1 MKENRNI
8 SASPHVRDKMTT
20 DKIMYI
26 VFAALLPATVFGV
39 YNFGVHALLVVIVT
53 TASAVLWEALIEKL
67 LHKPI
72 TIKDGSAAVT
82 GLLLALNLPPM
93 IPLWIGILGSAFA
106 IIIVKQLFGGLGQN
120 FMNPALGARCFL
132 LTFFYRSDDLFYL

>member
-1 MKENRNI
+1 MSCKTSAEAVNWFYEEDCNGESEEEEIREVEIVKENRNI

-53 TASAVLWEALIEKL
+53 TASA
-67 LHKPI
+67 
-72 TIKDGSAAVT
+72 
-82 GLLLALNLPPM
+82 
-93 IPLWIGILGSAFA
+93 
-106 IIIVKQLFGGLGQN
+106 
-120 FMNPALGARCFL
+120 RCV
-132 LTFFYRSDDLFYL
+132 